1 MERIT
6 DQEKNRLINQEK
18 EKIKKLIQDGG
29 KVVNI
34 ITYEK
39 DKTTTQRKIEL
50 ANGKS
55 TSSKIEIEKDRIAI
69 NS

>member
-55 TSSKIEIEKDRIAI
+55 TSSKIEIEKDKIAI